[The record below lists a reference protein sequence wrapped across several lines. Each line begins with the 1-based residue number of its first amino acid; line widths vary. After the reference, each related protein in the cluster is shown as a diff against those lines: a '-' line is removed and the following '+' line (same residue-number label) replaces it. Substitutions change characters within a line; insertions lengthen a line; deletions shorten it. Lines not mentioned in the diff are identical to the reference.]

1 MTKSLRGE
9 KTCIDGV
16 QKKIWS
22 NITSSTSPCLLEA
35 KNPSQD
41 VAIGSDSCASLD
53 CKDEHG

>member
-9 KTCIDGV
+9 KTSIDGV

-35 KNPSQD
+35 NNPSQD
-41 VAIGSDSCASLD
+41 VAIGSDSSLD
-53 CKDEHG
+53 SKDEHG